1 MSNTTAATP
10 RSRIEAPMVMM
21 ISVTGDA
28 PLAGSIASRCSAMPT
43 RTATASA
50 SRAASGSGM
59 PAATAKKVTMPPIM
73 TNSPCAKLI
82 TSEAL

>member
-1 MSNTTAATP
+1 MTETTMAT
-10 RSRIEAPMVMM
+10 RMM
-21 ISVTGDA
+21 
-28 PLAGSIASRCSAMPT
+28 
-43 RTATASA
+43 ATTMATTSA
-50 SRAASGSGM
+50 SNAAIGSGM